1 MVPNTRC
8 SCGMEMMPAEGDAS
22 RDLPCLRCGRPVR
35 HTSQVSAAPVPAS
48 NTLETVALKPYYAL
62 EASPLA
68 PAIAY
73 RVVELP
79 NPTPAGGCPEPI
91 SEARKPY
98 DAEAATRESRREIEE
113 REVRLILAKIRRDLH
128 SHPWLRPAPWRL
140 ENNGW
145 QCLVY
150 PLRFWGAIVRLA
162 LAWAVMSPLLV
173 LALPTPD
180 TGGVDAWF
188 PRLPFLVFPL
198 ALLGMTWTFL
208 RQVLRL
214 GILGDNETYPRLFQN
229 IHTLV
234 SSGFMVVAA
243 FLAGPIVLLAA
254 AAWFWVHAGALEWF
268 DHVLLWQL
276 WLCAGVGWVYLLL
289 AVDGRGR
296 LRDAQAGAVAPLLRR
311 QGWPAL
317 VFPFLGGASLT
328 VFGYLSI
335 RTWILLFDEGI
346 LAFMLQFLLWCAGL
360 SVWTFLLRWYGMT
373 RYWRRQG
380 SRQSSQAEDSP
391 NPVS

>member
-1 MVPNTRC
+1 M
-8 SCGMEMMPAEGDAS
+8 
-22 RDLPCLRCGRPVR
+22 
-35 HTSQVSAAPVPAS
+35 
-48 NTLETVALKPYYAL
+48 
-62 EASPLA
+62 
-68 PAIAY
+68 
-73 RVVELP
+73 
-79 NPTPAGGCPEPI
+79 
-91 SEARKPY
+91 
-98 DAEAATRESRREIEE
+98 RR
-113 REVRLILAKIRRDLH
+113 ILAKIKRDLH
-128 SHPWLRPAPWRL
+128 SHPWLRAYASWCL
-140 ENNGW
+140 ETNGW

-150 PLRFWGAIVRLA
+150 PLRFWGAVVRLA

-214 GILGDNETYPRLFQN
+214 GVMGDNETFPRLFQS

-234 SSGFMVVAA
+234 SSGLMVVAA

-254 AAWFWVHAGALEWF
+254 AAWFWVHAGPLGWL
-268 DHVLLWQL
+268 DHLLLWQL

-296 LRDAQAGAVAPLLRR
+296 LLDAQAKAVAPLIRR

-328 VFGYLSI
+328 IFGFLSI
-335 RTWILLFDEGI
+335 RD
-346 LAFMLQFLLWCAGL
+346 A
-360 SVWTFLLRWYGMT
+360 SH
-373 RYWRRQG
+373 
-380 SRQSSQAEDSP
+380 
-391 NPVS
+391 N